1 MQNSDLLPQSTAKSR
16 LYKAKI
22 LKITVLIGQVLIMK
36 KICLFFRILYVLF
49 YAWRASRAGER
60 RGRPQVGRNFHPFAP
75 LKSVT
80 TIWVTNI
87 YSPLVNPKQYC
98 FSITF
103 PIFK

>member
-16 LYKAKI
+16 LYQAKI
-22 LKITVLIGQVLIMK
+22 LKIIVLIRQVLILK
-36 KICLFFRILYVLF
+36 KFCLFFRILYLLF

-60 RGRPQVGRNFHPFAP
+60 RGRPQVGRNFSPFAP

-87 YSPLVNPKQYC
+87 YSTLVNMRDKRNLRPK
-98 FSITF
+98 
-103 PIFK
+103 